1 MLQARSR
8 RASCVGAPKQ
18 QRSGGVMT
26 DTILTRDEALDAVW
40 ILTDILAELRLI
52 REIFED
58 GEEEEDQDES

>member
-1 MLQARSR
+1 
-8 RASCVGAPKQ
+8 
-18 QRSGGVMT
+18 MT